1 MLTGRLHQIGTG
13 PRKRA
18 PVRVAA
24 VSDDVLGPGD
34 FGRAL
39 KQFLDAS
46 LRLAP
51 AEEPALRRRLREHLG
66 CELDGVQVASRDV
79 ALHELPNL
87 QLALSDVL
95 AQPGFAGEYVG
106 VQSPYSQMSLG
117 SIASPTPGYEYLAQP
132 GPVEWLSVPLEPG
145 RTLSCAV
152 NAMLLVRGHRRPLA
166 ALVARNERV
175 HPPGIK
181 LEAISPEPEVA
192 EEFLRDVAERMHR
205 LNVYRGRIVTFSHND
220 HGGLELAIREL
231 PDVAR
236 ESIVLPAGVL
246 ERIERHALAPVEHRE
261 RLVAAGR
268 HVKRGLLLHGP
279 PGTGKTMMAM
289 YLVGRMPGRTTVL
302 LSGGLAGLVGAA
314 CTLARELE
322 PATVILE
329 DVDLFAHERDFG
341 DPYGP
346 ILFQLLN
353 EMDGLTAD
361 ADVLFLL
368 TTNRPDALEPA
379 LAARPGRIDQRI
391 ELPLPDAASRRRLI
405 DVYGRGLDV
414 RAQRL
419 DPLVERLDGVS
430 SAHVKELL
438 RKAALLAA
446 MESEGPLVVED
457 RHLEEAAA
465 DLI

>member
-1 MLTGRLHQIGTG
+1 
-13 PRKRA
+13 
-18 PVRVAA
+18 VAG
-24 VSDDVLGPGD
+24 VSDDVLGPGE

-39 KQFLDAS
+39 KEFLDAS

-51 AEEPALRRRLREHLG
+51 AEEPELRRRLREHL
-66 CELDGVQVASRDV
+66 ELDLDGVQIASRDL
-79 ALHELPNL
+79 ALHEQPNL
-87 QLALSDVL
+87 QLALKDVL
-95 AQPGFAGEYVG
+95 AEPGVTGEYVG
-106 VQSPYSQMSLG
+106 VQSPYSMMGLG
-117 SIASPTPGYEYLAQP
+117 GIVSPPPGDYIPRP

-152 NAMLLVRGHRRPLA
+152 NALLLVGGRSRLA
-166 ALVARNERV
+166 ALVSRREHV
-175 HPPGIK
+175 HPPGLK
-181 LEAISPEPEVA
+181 LEAISGDPDVA
-192 EEFLRDVAERMHR
+192 EEFVRDVTERMHR
-205 LNVYRGRIVTFSHND
+205 LNVYRGRVVAFSHDD

-231 PDVAR
+231 PGVER

-246 ERIERHALAPVEHRE
+246 ERVERHALAPVKHRE

-289 YLVGRMPGRTTVL
+289 YLVARMPGRTTVL
-302 LSGGLAGLVGAA
+302 LSGGFAGLVGAA

-353 EMDGLTAD
+353 EMDGLAAD

-368 TTNRPDALEPA
+368 TTHRPDALEPA

-391 ELPLPDAASRRRLI
+391 ELPLPDAESRRRLI

-419 DPLVERLDGVS
+419 DALVERLDGVS

-457 RHLEEAAA
+457 RHLEEAAS